1 MLETFKKLPPKK
13 QTSILNAAAHV
24 FSAKGY
30 YRANVSDICRRARIS
45 NGALYKYFKNK
56 EDVYLATLDRTVALI
71 SEGQARY
78 LPISKSIY
86 DVIYDLLLDVEA
98 FAGTHPNYI
107 VIYLDLGSP
116 SMKNFSD
123 SFSDRIERPS
133 RDFWVA
139 VVEEGKRSLCDR
151 QPRDVVHVLVCVPPL
166 RQAFQQLLRPSGQGP
181 DKGREEAPGHRVDPQ
196 VADLRKGSRA
206 AEAVELRYHRRKRR
220 KPCSRWKR
228 TRN

>member
-56 EDVYLATLDRTVALI
+56 EDVYLAALDRTADLI
-71 SEGQARY
+71 SEGQARH

-139 VVEEGKRSLCDR
+139 VVEEGKRRGEVAKGLRSEIAAYAIDNHVMLFMFSCVSLHYAR
-151 QPRDVVHVLVCVPPL
+151 RFNSYFAH
-166 RQAFQQLLRPSGQGP
+166 QG
-181 DKGREEAPGHRVDPQ
+181 K
-196 VADLRKGSRA
+196 DLTKD
-206 AEAVELRYHRRKRR
+206 EKRR
-220 KPCSRWKR
+220 LVIESIRR
-228 TRN
+228 LLT

>member
-1 MLETFKKLPPKK
+1 MLETFKKLPSKK
-13 QTSILNAAAHV
+13 QTSILNAAAYV
-24 FSAKGY
+24 FSTKGY

-56 EDVYLATLDRTVALI
+56 EDVYLAILHRTVDLI

-86 DVIYDLLLDVEA
+86 DVIYELLLDVEA
-98 FAGTHPNYI
+98 FARTHPNYI

-123 SFSDRIERPS
+123 SVSDRIERPS

-139 VVEEGKRSLCDR
+139 VVEEGKRRGEVTKGLGSEIAAYAIDNHVMLFMFSCVSLHYAR
-151 QPRDVVHVLVCVPPL
+151 RFNSYFAQP
-166 RQAFQQLLRPSGQGP
+166 G
-181 DKGREEAPGHRVDPQ
+181 K
-196 VADLRKGSRA
+196 DLTKD
-206 AEAVELRYHRRKRR
+206 EKRR
-220 KPCSRWKR
+220 LVIESIRR
-228 TRN
+228 LLT